1 MVVHLVP
8 PSRPFNLNLIDPE
21 DPVKFVWLR
30 ILPFLK
36 KNTKTCT
43 HKAKLV
49 EKSPKS
55 RFMVDH
61 RGTCWP
67 LPLIKYDFT
76 QYITVSAC
84 IYVIWEQGR
93 SRFSI
98 GFGSMRLFLEY
109 RSQPWPSL
117 SPPGWSWMDPGPVVV
132 CFMTSLGIPSWSL
145 SASGS
150 LFNSRIYRSIM
161 GLSVILAFKL
171 EIVNS
176 FTRLR
181 IVSSC
186 GFFLRR

>member
-1 MVVHLVP
+1 MVSHLVP
-8 PSRPFNLNLIDPE
+8 PPAPSIWIELIPKILSSLFDYVFYHLWKKHQDMYTQGKTRRKIPNLDS
-21 DPVKFVWLR
+21 W
-30 ILPFLK
+30 
-36 KNTKTCT
+36 
-43 HKAKLV
+43 
-49 EKSPKS
+49 
-55 RFMVDH
+55 VDH
-61 RGTCWP
+61 RDTCWP

-84 IYVIWEQGR
+84 MYVIWEQGR

-117 SPPGWSWMDPGPVVV
+117 SPPGWWWSWMDPGPVVV

-161 GLSVILAFKL
+161 GLSVTVLTFGL
-171 EIVNS
+171 E
-176 FTRLR
+176 L
-181 IVSSC
+181 
-186 GFFLRR
+186 